1 MSSCVVKRGP
11 VIIVR
16 PDFDDWGGDPG
27 AVRIATLDV
36 TPSTSHAASSSS
48 HPSNTPSEIVVAAST
63 DGGAGRLEVGYH
75 FGKAKQPKV

>member
-1 MSSCVVKRGP
+1 MSSCVVKRRP

-36 TPSTSHAASSSS
+36 TPSTSHAASSS
-48 HPSNTPSEIVVAAST
+48 HPSTTPSEIVVAGST
-63 DGGAGRLEVGYH
+63 DGGTGRLEVGYH